1 MQQYYCDV
9 TRVETDD
16 ARFVWQD
23 TLHRALLRLRTALL
37 RKIYSIQK
45 LHTTRVYTHLTEV
58 VPDEERKRYAKLATI
73 NHDGTY
79 SLSNAFQR
87 EIDTADAAAKAYHD
101 QAHQRQQVRA
111 VGHAQQ
117 QPRRR

>member
-1 MQQYYCDV
+1 MQQYDCDV

-37 RKIYSIQK
+37 RKVYSIQK
-45 LHTTRVYTHLTEV
+45 LHTTRVHTHLTEV

-73 NHDGTY
+73 NHDGSYT
-79 SLSNAFQR
+79 LNDAFHSGVMVGFGYR
-87 EIDTADAAAKAYHD
+87 P
-101 QAHQRQQVRA
+101 RQEGTR
-111 VGHAQQ
+111 
-117 QPRRR
+117 